1 MKLSHCSLKPTLP
14 LGEPWRVEGVE
25 VGLMGAN
32 MTTPSHSLVSI
43 PVALLDGQAP
53 PEGRLD
59 ESAHFAWRL
68 VTAP

>member
-1 MKLSHCSLKPTLP
+1 M
-14 LGEPWRVEGVE
+14 E
-25 VGLMGAN
+25 VGLMGAS
-32 MTTPSHSLVSI
+32 MTTLSYSLVSI
-43 PVALLDGQAP
+43 PVALLNGQAR

>member
-1 MKLSHCSLKPTLP
+1 M
-14 LGEPWRVEGVE
+14 EGVE
-25 VGLMGAN
+25 VGLMGAS

-43 PVALLDGQAP
+43 PVALLDGQAR
-53 PEGRLD
+53 PEGQLD